1 MHPLLDLLVS
11 QPALLAD
18 HALAYVELAAQEGAD
33 FSRLCMRRIR
43 LTACALCCA
52 TAACVLAGVAFMLW
66 FVSPLAHEGFP
77 WPLVIPPLLP
87 LAALLWCL
95 MKLKAI
101 AGETGFEAVHRQLLA
116 DKALMSEVSKV

>member
-33 FSRLCMRRIR
+33 FSRLCRRRLR
-43 LTACALCCA
+43 LTVYALCCA

-66 FVSPLAHEGFP
+66 FVSPLAQSSFP

-95 MKLKAI
+95 IKLNAI
-101 AGETGFEAVHRQLLA
+101 AGEAGFAGVRRQLLA